1 MSVESTNRVWKHSSK
16 GGAPLLLLLA
26 MADWSDDWGYCH
38 PSLEQMA
45 IKCRQTERNIL
56 NLIGELEQAGEV
68 RRIARGKGGRG
79 KFSGSVYQVTAGMN
93 AEEIAAS
100 EQASPLARSTFAQ
113 LQNGEMSL
121 PIVRKGVPET
131 DEKISGENFSPEKQE
146 REFSPVSPSAL
157 KELINVSDS
166 TPSSPPAAEP
176 NPIVSPEE
184 CAEALYRLVRPT
196 HVTLPNSDQRAV
208 ALKVLE
214 NYLKRFPS
222 PEAAAQA
229 LKPFA
234 AEADARGIRQ
244 TNLCWL
250 SEWAAVGQIPEL
262 RKKWQKPSKPKD
274 ASAAPVDYD
283 QLRKR
288 MEAELAPHMQAGN
301 GSAG

>member
-93 AEEIAAS
+93 TEEIAAS

-113 LQNGEMSL
+113 LQNGEKSL
-121 PIVRKGVPET
+121 PKVRKVIPET

-146 REFSPVSPSAL
+146 REFSPVSPCVL

-166 TPSSPPAAEP
+166 TTSSPPAAEP
-176 NPIVSPEE
+176 NPIVSLEE
-184 CAEALYRLVRPT
+184 RAEALYRLVRPT
-196 HVTLPNSDQRAV
+196 HVTIPNSEQRAV

-214 NYLKRFPS
+214 NFLKRFPS
-222 PEAAAQA
+222 PEAAAQV

-250 SEWAAVGQIPEL
+250 SEWAAVGQIPKP
-262 RKKWQKPSKPKD
+262 RKKWQKASKPKD
-274 ASAAPVDYD
+274 EPAEQVDYD
-283 QLRKR
+283 LLRKR

-301 GSAG
+301 ESVG

>member
-1 MSVESTNRVWKHSSK
+1 MSVETSNRVWKHSSK
-16 GGAPLLLLLA
+16 GGALLLLLLA

-56 NLIGELEQAGEV
+56 NLIGELEIAHEL
-68 RRIARGKGGRG
+68 RRVARGKGGRG
-79 KFSGSVYQVTAGMN
+79 KFSGSVYQVIAGMSV
-93 AEEIAAS
+93 EEITNS
-100 EQASPLARSTFAQ
+100 ERVSPLARSTFAQ

-121 PIVRKGVPET
+121 PTVRKGVSKT
-131 DEKISGENFSPEKQE
+131 DEKISGEKFSPEKQE
-146 REFSPVSPSAL
+146 RDFSPVFPYAL

-166 TPSSPPAAEP
+166 ITTSPPAAES

-184 CAEALYRLVRPT
+184 RAEGLYRLVRPT

-208 ALKVLE
+208 ALKVLAS
-214 NYLKRFPS
+214 YLQRFPS
-222 PEAAAQA
+222 PEAAAEA

-250 SEWAAVGQIPEL
+250 SEWAAVGQIPKP
-262 RKKWQKPSKPKD
+262 RKKWQKSSKPKD
-274 ASAAPVDYD
+274 ELAEQVDYD
-283 QLRKR
+283 LLRKR
-288 MEAELAPHMQAGN
+288 MEAELTPHMQTGS
-301 GSAG
+301 GSAV